1 MRRDKMNH
9 YKSLKDHVYDYIAE
23 KINDGSL
30 TSEKRINEQLI
41 CEELKISRT
50 PVREA
55 LIQLTTEGYLENLP
69 RRGFIVSGID
79 EKKAMDLYR
88 IIGRLDGLAG
98 ALAIDFITDKDI
110 TMMKILIKSMEEA
123 ISSKAADIYYKLQ
136 IEFHN
141 VYINLCK
148 NEELIRLLNQLRKNF
163 IRQTYSDKETDKG
176 TEDLYEILK
185 ITNAHHKVI
194 VEILERKDKDEVER
208 YIRDVHWNVENA
220 KFDSILK

>member
-1 MRRDKMNH
+1 MNS

-23 KINDGSL
+23 KINNGSL
-30 TSEKRINEQLI
+30 TDDKKIEEQLI

-69 RRGFIVSGID
+69 RRGFFLRGVD
-79 EKKAMDLYR
+79 EKKAMDLYL

-98 ALAIDFITDKDI
+98 TLAMDHITDKEI
-110 TMMKILIKSMEEA
+110 TIMKNLITSMDQAINSKSL
-123 ISSKAADIYYKLQ
+123 DIYYKLQ

-148 NEELIRLLNQLRKNF
+148 NEDLIRLLNQLRKNF
-163 IRQTYSDKETDKG
+163 IRQRYSDQKDDKG
-176 TEDLYEILK
+176 AVDISEVLRKINNDHNVMIEIFERRDK
-185 ITNAHHKVI
+185 N
-194 VEILERKDKDEVER
+194 EIER
-208 YIRDVHWNVENA
+208 YIRDVHWNIKNA
-220 KFDSILK
+220 KFDSY

>member
-1 MRRDKMNH
+1 MNN

-30 TSEKRINEQLI
+30 TSNKRINEQLI

-55 LIQLTTEGYLENLP
+55 LIQLSTEGYLENIP
-69 RRGFIVSGID
+69 RRGFFVSAID

-88 IIGRLDGLAG
+88 IIGRLDGLAA
-98 ALAIDFITDKDI
+98 ALSMDFITDKDI

-123 ISSKAADIYYKLQ
+123 IESKAPDIYYKLQ
-136 IEFHN
+136 IDFHN
-141 VYINLCK
+141 VYINICR

-163 IRQTYSDKETDKG
+163 IRQTYSDKEEGLG
-176 TEDLYEILK
+176 TGNLFGVLRT
-185 ITNAHHKVI
+185 TNAHHKVI
-194 VEILERKDKDEVER
+194 VEIIERKDKEEIER